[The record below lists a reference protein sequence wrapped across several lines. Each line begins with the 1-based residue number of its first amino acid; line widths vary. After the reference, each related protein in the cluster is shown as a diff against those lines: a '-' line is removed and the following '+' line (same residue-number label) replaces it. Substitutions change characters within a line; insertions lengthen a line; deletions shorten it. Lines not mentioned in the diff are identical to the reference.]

1 MFAEAS
7 WYGSLRGGVL
17 LDKGKD
23 ARFYDGYSRW
33 GIKGSNEISEGLSAV
48 YRFEHKF
55 STEDAGQ
62 AGGRLAYVGL
72 SGGFGSLT
80 LGQIWSASYNHA
92 GVIRDIGNYYSSGD
106 TSGRIG
112 NTLSYAYSNDAFSVQ
127 FDAIMD
133 GKKDSGNAIDQWELG
148 ATVNIGDIGKVA
160 FAHVKK
166 EDVKTGNKMV
176 RVTKWSGGGQWLYSP
191 KLWSKNAES
200 TWSISKKGTDN
211 TLTAGTGEFQEE
223 FEKGKEMRVV
233 VQPITVYVKLPNT
246 NYDADKKQLK
256 DAVAGTLHGHPSF
269 QRITG
274 SGGDSNVKLNPKVSF
289 RYGAAC
295 DPTTPPRDETKCVK
309 TTAYQAELKHN
320 AIVDNGVFF
329 FAPGHVEDEMDYGE
343 KSSHV
348 SASFDLGAVTLGLGH
363 STTKFMDPMKTKKAK
378 TNYIGVN
385 GAIGDTGLDWRAWY
399 RTKEEVKDNNMT
411 VKSKPWGIGL
421 GKKLGGGALAYVEH
435 WNDGAKGAKKS
446 GTVVGLR
453 VDF

>member
-1 MFAEAS
+1 M
-7 WYGSLRGGVL
+7 
-17 LDKGKD
+17 LDKGQD

-92 GVIRDIGNYYSSGD
+92 GVIRDIGNYYSGPD
-106 TSGRIG
+106 TSLRIG
-112 NTLSYAYSNDAFSVQ
+112 NALSYAYSNDAFSVQ

-133 GKKDSGNAIDQWELG
+133 GGKDTGKPIDQWELG
-148 ATVNIGDIGKVA
+148 ATVNIGDIGRVA

-166 EDVKTGNKMV
+166 DDAKTGKKIV
-176 RVTKWSGGGQWLYSP
+176 KVTRWYDTGLKQYLYSP
-191 KLWSKNAES
+191 KQWTKDSAKFKKDPKGAEY
-200 TWSISKKGTDN
+200 D
-211 TLTAGTGEFQEE
+211 EF
-223 FEKGKEMRVV
+223 KLGKEMTVY
-233 VQPITVYVKLPNT
+233 VQPVTVYVKKTDNT
-246 NYDADKKQLK
+246 DYYDADNNQLK
-256 DAVAGTLHGHPSF
+256 NKAADDVFGHPS
-269 QRITG
+269 INHL
-274 SGGDSNVKLNPKVSF
+274 GDAEHNDINAVGVPFMYKNAK
-289 RYGAAC
+289 C
-295 DPTTPPRDETKCVK
+295 PTPIKTEGEDATCAK
-309 TTAYQAELKHN
+309 TTAYYGRELHKG
-320 AIVDNGVFF
+320 DGVAGITSLHTFY

-343 KSSHV
+343 KSNHV

-363 STTKFMDPMKTKKAK
+363 STMESMDPTKTKKAK
-378 TNYIGVN
+378 TNYIGVS
-385 GAIGDTGLDWRAWY
+385 GGIGDTGLDWRAWY
-399 RTKEEVKDNNMT
+399 RTKEAYNADEMME
-411 VKSKPWGIGL
+411 KSKPWGIGL
-421 GKKLGGGALAYVEH
+421 GKDLGGGASAYVEH